1 MSEVSHPVKLGDILQ
16 RLQLV
21 DEDQVAEAL
30 EHQKD
35 SGKLFGESLLDL
47 GFIAED
53 DLSWALSSQLDLPF
67 VAVTG
72 DMVDEDL
79 LAGYPPD
86 FLRRNLVLPLVA
98 TSTTLSVVLADPTDE
113 TILSR
118 LERMTGLEI
127 SVAVGTPS
135 AIRDTLKDILG
146 SPEGEEDVT
155 PVSVGAP
162 SLNSPALAEL
172 FDRALRRGA
181 VFVHLDQEKDGPR
194 MRYRTAAGT
203 LIEEDDF
210 DIPTFEEIQRGL
222 SNCLGSGEEP
232 APGIHTWKD
241 RNASLDLPF
250 RAEAVAGAHGMCLTL
265 ALDHSAYQV
274 RSAPPLDGDT
284 WEKLD
289 EILKRPCGLV
299 VGTSP
304 DASGRALFLTRAL
317 KGRDAQRRRA
327 CAMVPDSVSLPHG
340 AIRFGREATAASM
353 ASLARMEGFD
363 LVAGSLPDL
372 GAVGALVEAGSR
384 DRLVVAGL
392 PGQSALGLLVRMLE
406 VGVSSTLLSEALLAV
421 VALREIRDP
430 EKDSSVVLTEYLPV
444 DEPLQRALQDGGA
457 IELLRDAARKQ
468 EFREMAVRAKDMDS
482 IPAEALSDLE
492 RHRYLKE
499 AA

>member
-1 MSEVSHPVKLGDILQ
+1 
-16 RLQLV
+16 
-21 DEDQVAEAL
+21 
-30 EHQKD
+30 
-35 SGKLFGESLLDL
+35 
-47 GFIAED
+47 
-53 DLSWALSSQLDLPF
+53 
-67 VAVTG
+67 
-72 DMVDEDL
+72 
-79 LAGYPPD
+79 
-86 FLRRNLVLPLVA
+86 
-98 TSTTLSVVLADPTDE
+98 
-113 TILSR
+113 
-118 LERMTGLEI
+118 
-127 SVAVGTPS
+127 
-135 AIRDTLKDILG
+135 
-146 SPEGEEDVT
+146 
-155 PVSVGAP
+155 
-162 SLNSPALAEL
+162 
-172 FDRALRRGA
+172 
-181 VFVHLDQEKDGPR
+181 
-194 MRYRTAAGT
+194 
-203 LIEEDDF
+203 
-210 DIPTFEEIQRGL
+210 
-222 SNCLGSGEEP
+222 
-232 APGIHTWKD
+232 
-241 RNASLDLPF
+241 
-250 RAEAVAGAHGMCLTL
+250 MCLTL

-289 EILKRPCGLV
+289 EVLKRPCGLV

-317 KGRDAQRRRA
+317 KARDAQRRRA

-363 LVAGSLPDL
+363 LVAGSLPDMD
-372 GAVGALVEAGSR
+372 AVGALVEAGSR

-457 IELLRDAARKQ
+457 IELLREAARKQ
-468 EFREMAVRAKDMDS
+468 EFHEMAVRAKDMDS